1 MKISIQELKEGAIL
15 AADVMSANGQ
25 LLLKSG
31 NPVTEKH
38 IRAFKTWGVKE
49 VELPGEDKPEE
60 SFSPEILSQAD
71 QHLQNRFYG
80 ADLSNPILNRIYAI
94 CLKRLATQ
102 LATGVRS

>member
-31 NPVTEKH
+31 SPVTEKH

-49 VELPGEDKPEE
+49 VELPGRINPRRVFLLK
-60 SFSPEILSQAD
+60 FSLKQINIFRIDSMGLICRI
-71 QHLQNRFYG
+71 RF
-80 ADLSNPILNRIYAI
+80 
-94 CLKRLATQ
+94 
-102 LATGVRS
+102 